1 MSVKAIFQTAA
12 ANVSRLLGRLFG
24 SDPTFGPLDWHVDGN
39 AGINPGAHFLGTT
52 ENAALVLRTNN
63 IPRLWINGSEPL
75 YASGSGHVGIG
86 FGLNSPEALLHIHN
100 YDNAPAISTDLI
112 VSHQGAPDG
121 YGGTS
126 ISLRVLGNEM
136 ASIQAQNDAPDG
148 GSLRFHTRNFANV
161 SERMRIRS
169 SGQVGVGTSQPES
182 ALTVE
187 GLTEGDAILFKHPN
201 QPGEVAV
208 GTSSA
213 GLSGGVATFGPNGI
227 PNAAMVCNNQNA
239 DHGAVVVYDAAGI
252 AKAYMVVD
260 SGGTG
265 WVVADIKSFRVA
277 HPDKPDTDIVYA
289 AIEGPEAAAYVRGT
303 AHLSNGEAVIDLP
316 EHFTSIASREGLT
329 VQLTPNSATSL
340 GLAVEEKS
348 TERIIVRELSNG
360 KGDYDFDWEAKCI
373 RKGYEDYQPIRSHQ
387 YLELGHVDRQAKDD
401 GEETA

>member
-1 MSVKAIFQTAA
+1 MSAKAIFQTVS
-12 ANVSRLLGRLFG
+12 ANISRLRGRLFG
-24 SDPTFGPLDWHVDGN
+24 SNGTFGGQDWHVDGN

-52 ENAALVLRTNN
+52 DNAALVLRTHNV
-63 IPRLWINGSEPL
+63 PHLWINGSEPL

-86 FGLNSPEALLHIHN
+86 FGMNSPEALLHIHN
-100 YDNAPAISTDLI
+100 YDNGPAISTDLI
-112 VSHQGAPDG
+112 VSHQGARNG
-121 YGGTS
+121 SGGTA

-182 ALTVE
+182 ALTVQ

-208 GTSSA
+208 STSSA
-213 GLSGGVATFGPNGI
+213 GLSGGIGTYGPNGI
-227 PNAAMVCNNQNA
+227 PNAVMLGTNQNA
-239 DHGAVVVYDAAGI
+239 DHGAVAVYDAGGNV
-252 AKAYMVVD
+252 KAFMVVD
-260 SGGTG
+260 GDGTG

-289 AIEGPEAAAYVRGT
+289 AIGGPEAAAYVRGT

-329 VQLTPNSATSL
+329 VQVTPNSSTSL

-348 TERIIVRELSNG
+348 IERIIVRELSNG
-360 KGDYDFDWEAKCI
+360 KSDYDFDWEAKCI
-373 RKGYEDYQPIRSHQ
+373 RKGYEDYQAIRPHKD
-387 YLELGHVDRQAKDD
+387 LELGHLDREAKDG
-401 GEETA
+401 GEQTA

>member
-1 MSVKAIFQTAA
+1 MSARAIFRTVS
-12 ANVSRLLGRLFG
+12 ANISRLRGRLFG
-24 SDPTFGPLDWHVDGN
+24 SDSSFGPQDWHVDGN

-52 ENAALVLRTNN
+52 ENAALVLRTSN
-63 IPRLWINGSEPL
+63 IPRVWINGSEPL

-86 FGLNSPEALLHIHN
+86 FGMNSPEALLHIHN
-100 YDNAPAISTDLI
+100 YDIGPSISTDLI
-112 VSHQGAPDG
+112 VSHRGARDG
-121 YGGTS
+121 YGGTA

-182 ALTVE
+182 ALTVQ

-208 GTSSA
+208 STSTA
-213 GLSGGVATFGPNGI
+213 GLSGGIGTYGPNGI
-227 PNAAMVCNNQNA
+227 PNAAI
-239 DHGAVVVYDAAGI
+239 YDAAGN

-260 SGGTG
+260 GDGTG

-289 AIEGPEAAAYVRGT
+289 AIEGPEAAAYVRGS

-316 EHFTSIASREGLT
+316 EHFTSVASREGLT

-348 TERIIVRELSNG
+348 IERIIVRELSNG
-360 KGDYDFDWEAKCI
+360 KGDYDFDWEAKCV
-373 RKGYEDYQPIRSHQ
+373 RKGHEDYQPIRPHQ
-387 YLELGHVDRQAKDD
+387 DLELGHVDRKAKDG
-401 GEETA
+401 GEQTA